1 MYQSGHRN
9 PRLWLRRAAAAL
21 TAVTLFCSVLPAMG
35 SIAQGEET
43 MLQPEN
49 GGVIDTVASGK
60 ALFSDTADYTFN
72 QIPANFQG
80 VSYIRGTMAEGCQA
94 TAVKAGYVYV
104 ITPVN
109 GDQSQAEALLRDGFE
124 EADFTLSQNLYS
136 PAPLVPNNVYE
147 KYVMAGA
154 KISFGG
160 WGLLLFSETP
170 VNLEDVILPT
180 MGGEVGVAQPGEKIW
195 TDQDTVFKEL
205 PDFLTGAK
213 FILSGQTQT
222 NANIVKHGF
231 LYVLT
236 PARGYSHSLADGL
249 ERLGYEEIEIPEFEL
264 YEGADPVALYGKL
277 VLPEDKTLSL
287 GNWNVTLFS
296 EEQLNV
302 ADLSSLKLGVLKP
315 QDGLEVDVARR
326 GAKIWTNRDFLF
338 DVLPEFLEGK
348 AFVRGAIDGGYT
360 VTARQEG
367 YVYAMTPMTGGT
379 SQKQTLLDQ
388 GFEELPYLWTKRLHL
403 SQAEQLKFYRKNVTK
418 GETLRIGRFGVFFFD
433 HDLGVGEL
441 AVLEGLNGGKI
452 MELQPMARLFRNRH
466 FFAFH
471 TLPEF
476 LNGKS
481 FLLSDIE
488 GGSFTVKESGTVVM
502 LTPDEGI
509 ACSQAQMLLDKG
521 FERLNYP
528 AFIPGSGVSEQ
539 GTFFAKYMEAGE
551 TLEYSKWAIPVGASL
566 PQEDYDIFPSDTPAD
581 IMLRPES
588 GYGTEDRQWQGCS
601 TLEETKGG
609 RFWAGWFTGGTGE
622 PQSDNYGTISVS
634 DDRGETWIDHVLT
647 VVHPSDKVRV
657 EDVQFWR
664 DPLDRLWLFWTQSNC
679 IENAP
684 ALGTWANFD
693 MTLGVWTIRIDNPDA
708 PLDEITWTEPRRIS
722 PGLMRCKPIVLS
734 TGEWMLSIYDNVDGN
749 YSKVYTSTD
758 AGETWTLKGQ
768 AYCKNNNLFDENMT
782 VEREDGSL
790 LMYMRTLVD
799 GTGLIQESVSYNGGR
814 TWSAARPNGLYCANS
829 RFYVGRLASGNLLL
843 VANDHPTS
851 RTNMT
856 VFLSEDD
863 GKTWPYKLVL
873 DTRPGITY
881 PDAVQSPDGMIHVIY
896 DRNRN
901 GKSEILWTSFT
912 EEDLKAGEFVSA
924 NAAPP
929 HILNKLSDP
938 PAVSPAGYIYYGED
952 LSISPDLQDA
962 VFQKVEGN
970 GITEEDY
977 TYTQGQLVLKKAYL
991 DTLGEGSFDFD
1002 LVTDLATLSFRVTK
1016 LPVDEMSY
1024 TTEGI
1029 QDLTDFTEKAA
1040 AGADGAVFSLE
1051 DGVIHAAYKGT
1062 TGWPVNSLIL
1072 KDRLYQNASVQ
1083 VAVKRDTET
1092 DGFPLVFFGRS
1103 DPAANNEKAGGG
1115 FAVGI
1120 QKEGILTV
1128 YANDPIPVIMHQVPD
1143 GLYKDGEYNTLK
1155 IVAQGNKYQIYL
1167 NGTYLETYVDS
1178 DRGDHAAG
1186 FAGIATSGCA
1196 AFFKDF
1202 QVTVGD
1208 LGAVAP
1214 GDATAEFRFDT
1225 EEDLSHFT
1233 AYYAEK
1239 NASAGQEV
1247 SFNDYW
1253 TLTDGYIQRKGA
1265 TPNFSMD
1272 NIASLL
1278 YTDTLLKNYEI
1289 SVDYQRDGSNVCWA
1303 ALVGKQRKAGNS
1315 GMTSGF
1321 STFVQKEGIV
1331 TMWGEAGITNGPYAP
1346 ITIGG
1351 YVDTAWHNL
1360 KIKVVN
1366 REIFIYVDGQQMIY
1380 VNTLAPH
1387 FLLNGLVGM
1396 QSFDNNCRFDNF
1408 VVTRLDDHGNPQSLS
1423 VPEEKTH
1430 ILCVGDSITYGQGA
1444 SNALAAYPS
1453 QLQELLGDGY
1463 VVTNYGIA
1471 GRAALKQSDAPIWED
1486 IEYPYSLKGD
1496 IPDVVVLMLGTND
1509 AKDSNWVHKAD
1520 YAADLKELIA
1530 SYQALNPH
1538 VKIILGTSPTL
1549 YTAQGSGLEDATLVN
1564 EVIPLQ
1570 KQVAE
1575 EMGCLLVDIHT
1586 LTQDMEEHFPDKIH
1600 PDDYGYRLL
1609 AETFRDAV
1617 LLSLRPNAAE
1627 VEHLAPLT
1635 VPYGTGF
1642 DELNLPATIRVTGDD
1657 GNAYILPVTWQ
1668 AGNYNGNAAGTYTLT
1683 GALDLTGSELLNPD
1697 GLTASIQ
1704 VTVEPQP
1711 GPSETTTGESGTD
1724 TTTDSTASP
1733 TTAPGPSETQTTD
1746 ATGTTSASGETGTT
1760 PGGNEPP
1767 ATGATTV
1774 SLLAFSALLLSG
1786 GALLWFRKRS

>member
-1 MYQSGHRN
+1 MNQSGHRN
-9 PRLWLRRAAAAL
+9 PRLWLRKAAAAL

-80 VSYIRGTMAEGCQA
+80 ISYIRGSMAEGSQA
-94 TAVKAGYVYV
+94 TALKSGWVYV
-104 ITPVN
+104 ITPAV
-109 GDQSQAEALLRDGFE
+109 GEQSQAEALLQDGFE
-124 EADFTLSQNLYS
+124 EADFPLSSDFY
-136 PAPLVPNNVYE
+136 AGTTGVPIPNKVYE

-154 KISFGG
+154 KIAFGG
-160 WGLLLFSETP
+160 WGLLLFSETQ
-170 VNLEDVILPT
+170 VDLESVLSPKNSAEIAF
-180 MGGEVGVAQPGEKIW
+180 GQPGETIW
-195 TDQDTVFKEL
+195 ADQDTVFKEL
-205 PDFLTGAK
+205 PEFLNGAK
-213 FILSGQTQT
+213 FLRG
-222 NANIVKHGF
+222 NKARMDAVAVKQGF
-231 LYVLT
+231 VYVFT
-236 PARGYSHSLADGL
+236 PAKGETGSLVDGL
-249 ERLGYEEIEIPEFEL
+249 VSREYAKIDIPTFEL
-264 YEGADPVALYGKL
+264 YEGAPVVELYGKL
-277 VLPEDKTLSL
+277 VLPGESL
-287 GNWNVTLFS
+287 AYGSWAVPFFA
-296 EEQLNV
+296 EEQIHV
-302 ADLSSLKLGVLKP
+302 AEETGKLGVLKP
-315 QDGLEVDVARR
+315 QEGLEVDVARM
-326 GAKIWTNRDFLF
+326 GTKIWSNRDFLF
-338 DVLPEFLEGK
+338 NVLPEFLEGK
-348 AFVRGAIDGGYT
+348 CFVRGSIDGGYT
-360 VTARQEG
+360 VTAREEG
-367 YVYAMTPMTGGT
+367 YVYALTPMPGQGT
-379 SQKQTLLDQ
+379 SQAQALIDQ
-388 GFEELPYLWTKRLHL
+388 GFEEMPYLFTKRLHL
-403 SQAEQLKFYRKNVTK
+403 TQVEPLKVYRKWVTK
-418 GETLRIGRFGVFFFD
+418 DETLSIGRFGVFFFD

-502 LTPDEGI
+502 FTPDEGI
-509 ACSQAQMLLDKG
+509 SCSQAKMLLDKG

-551 TLEYSKWAIPVGASL
+551 TLEYGKWAIPVGASL
-566 PQEDYDIFPSDTPAD
+566 PEEDYYVFPSDTPAD
-581 IMLRPES
+581 IMLQPES
-588 GYGTEDRQWQGCS
+588 GYSPEDRHWQGCP
-601 TLEETKGG
+601 TLEETAGG

-622 PQSDNYGTISVS
+622 PQADNYGTISVS

-708 PLDEITWTEPRRIS
+708 PLDELTWTEPRKIS
-722 PGLMRCKPIVLS
+722 PGLMRCKPVVLS

-758 AGETWTLKGQ
+758 AGETWSLKGQ

-782 VEREDGSL
+782 VELKDGSL

-799 GTGLIQESVSYNGGR
+799 GKGIIQESVSYNGGR
-814 TWSAARPNGLYCANS
+814 TWSAARANGLKCANS
-829 RFYVGRLASGNLLL
+829 RFYIGRLASGNLLL
-843 VANDHPTS
+843 VANDSETS
-851 RTNMT
+851 RSHITA
-856 VFLSEDD
+856 FLSTDD
-863 GKTWPYKLVL
+863 GKTWPYKLLL
-873 DTRPGITY
+873 DGRNGISY
-881 PDAVQSPDGMIHVIY
+881 PDVVQSPDGVIHVAY

-901 GKSEILWTSFT
+901 TDAEIWWTSFT
-912 EEDLKAGEFVSA
+912 EEDLKAGDFVSPDA
-924 NAAPP
+924 VEP
-929 HILNKLSDP
+929 HILSKLYDP

-952 LSISPDLQDA
+952 ITVSPALQDA

-1040 AGADGAVFSLE
+1040 AGAEKAVFSLE
-1051 DGVIHAAYKGT
+1051 DGVIEAAYRSS
-1062 TGWPVNSLIL
+1062 GWPVHSLIL

-1083 VAVKRDTET
+1083 VSVKRDTET

-1196 AFFKDF
+1196 ASFKDF

-1247 SFNDYW
+1247 DFDAYW
-1253 TLTDGYIQRKGA
+1253 TLADGCIQRKGA

-1272 NIASLL
+1272 NVASLL

-1289 SVDYQRDGSNVCWA
+1289 SVDYQRDSSNVCWA

-1346 ITIGG
+1346 ITIDAYADG
-1351 YVDTAWHNL
+1351 AWHNL

-1366 REIFIYVDGQQMIY
+1366 REIFIYVDGKQMIY

-1530 SYQALNPH
+1530 SYQALNPN

-1575 EMGCLLVDIHT
+1575 EMGCILVDIHT

-1627 VEHLAPLT
+1627 VEHPAPLT

-1642 DELNLPATIRVTGDD
+1642 DELNLPSTVQVTGDD
-1657 GNAYILPVTWQ
+1657 GNTYTLPVTWQ

-1724 TTTDSTASP
+1724 STASP

-1746 ATGTTSASGETGTT
+1746 AAGGTGTT

-1774 SLLAFSALLLSG
+1774 SLLAFSTLLLSG